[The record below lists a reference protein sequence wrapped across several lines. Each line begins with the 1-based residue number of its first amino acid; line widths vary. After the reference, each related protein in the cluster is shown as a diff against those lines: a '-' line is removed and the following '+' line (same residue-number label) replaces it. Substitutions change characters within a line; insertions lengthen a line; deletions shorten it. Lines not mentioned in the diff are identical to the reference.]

1 MVAVLISGGAIE
13 EEFAVGFLDKCKAD
27 QIIAVD
33 RGLTFCKRYGIR
45 PNCIVGDFDS
55 LPGGIL
61 EEYEKD
67 TDIMIKRLIPEKD
80 DSDSECAMHLAMDM
94 GAEIIY
100 LLGGMG
106 TRLDHVMANLQLLAY
121 ARVRGV
127 KMYMA
132 DAHNLITV
140 LDGTTVLKRENQFGD
155 YVSFFSLG
163 DGVTDVTLR
172 GFRYPLTDY
181 RLTNTSC
188 GLTVS
193 NEIAEEEATVSF
205 SEGLLV
211 MIQSKD

>member
-80 DSDSECAMHLAMDM
+80 DSDASGNGYGGRDHLSVRRRGNTVGSCNGKSSATGICACP
-94 GAEIIY
+94 G
-100 LLGGMG
+100 
-106 TRLDHVMANLQLLAY
+106 
-121 ARVRGV
+121 
-127 KMYMA
+127 
-132 DAHNLITV
+132 
-140 LDGTTVLKRENQFGD
+140 
-155 YVSFFSLG
+155 S
-163 DGVTDVTLR
+163 
-172 GFRYPLTDY
+172 
-181 RLTNTSC
+181 
-188 GLTVS
+188 
-193 NEIAEEEATVSF
+193 
-205 SEGLLV
+205 
-211 MIQSKD
+211 

>member
-1 MVAVLISGGAIE
+1 MVAVLISGGMIE
-13 EEFAVGFLDKCKAD
+13 EKFTVDFLDKCKAD
-27 QIIAVD
+27 CIIAVD
-33 RGLTFCKRYGIR
+33 CGLAFCKQYGIW

-55 LPGGIL
+55 LPEGIL

-67 TDIMIKRLIPEKD
+67 ENIVIKRLIPEKD
-80 DSDSECAMHLAMDM
+80 DSDSECAMHLALDM
-94 GAEIIY
+94 GAETIY

-121 ARVRGV
+121 ARIRG
-127 KMYMA
+127 KQMYMA

-140 LDGTTVLKRENQFGD
+140 LDRTTVLKREKQFGK
-155 YVSFFSLG
+155 YVSFFSFG
-163 DGVTDVTLR
+163 DEVADVTLR

-205 SEGLLV
+205 SKGLLV